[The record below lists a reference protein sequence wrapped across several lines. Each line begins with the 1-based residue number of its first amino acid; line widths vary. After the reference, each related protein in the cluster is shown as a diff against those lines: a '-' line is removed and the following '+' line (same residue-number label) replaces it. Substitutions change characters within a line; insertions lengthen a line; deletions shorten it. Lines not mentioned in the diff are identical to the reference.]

1 MATKKKSKKAETP
14 QRDFFNEYNEI
25 MHIAGREME
34 RIETDWNNNGGRIKK
49 FSLYDKTPTPILSN
63 NSQPFNL

>member
-1 MATKKKSKKAETP
+1 MAASKKSKKAETP
-14 QRDFFNEYNEI
+14 QRDFLNEYNEI
-25 MHIAGREME
+25 MRLAGREMG